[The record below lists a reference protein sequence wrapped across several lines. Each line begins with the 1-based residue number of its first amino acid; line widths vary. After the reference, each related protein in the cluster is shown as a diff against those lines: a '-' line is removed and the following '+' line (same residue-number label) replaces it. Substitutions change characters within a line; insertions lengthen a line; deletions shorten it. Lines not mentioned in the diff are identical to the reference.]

1 MKKNYNRYTSFA
13 DRFPFIVVAL
23 ILVFAIIFVFQFRA
37 KFTFPFFSGS
47 ASAGQT
53 QTTTQQTSQT
63 QQYSM
68 LISSPANGQVF
79 SFTDENGTV
88 PIKIDSKEDIT
99 NTNYKINLV
108 LNDGPIIKT
117 FSLPPYEYNWN
128 PVKAGS
134 YQIAANLV
142 DATNNRVS
150 SSNMVRF
157 SVEYAI
163 SNSNTSNSEISGTTA
178 SAVDH
183 SVTVDLQIEEG
194 PTYSP
199 DSGIFYYRVRAIV
212 TGDPMPTVVFS
223 KDDSNGVWG
232 ATIAQVNL
240 RKGQSYNLG
249 VIASNT
255 YDSKNANITLTAPL
269 ITPNN

>member
-1 MKKNYNRYTSFA
+1 MKKNYKKYTSFA
-13 DRFPFIVVAL
+13 DRFPFIIVAL

-47 ASAGQT
+47 ASTSQT
-53 QTTTQQTSQT
+53 QNTTQQTLQT

-68 LISSPANGQVF
+68 LISSPSNGQAF

-99 NTNYKINLV
+99 NTDYKINLV
-108 LNDGPIIKT
+108 LNDGSIIKT

-134 YQIAANLV
+134 YSILANLV
-142 DATNNRVS
+142 DATNKIIS
-150 SSNMVRF
+150 SSNIVKF
-157 SVEYAI
+157 SVDYT
-163 SNSNTSNSEISGTTA
+163 STTSNTSSSETSSATTA
-178 SAVDH
+178 LSDH
-183 SVTVDLQIEEG
+183 SVTIDLRIEEG

-199 DSGIFYYRVRAIV
+199 DSDIFYYRVRAIV
-212 TGDPMPTVVFS
+212 TGDPLPTVSFS

-232 ATIAQVNL
+232 STITQVNL

-249 VIASNT
+249 AIASNT
-255 YDSKNANITLTAPL
+255 YDRKNANITLTAPL
-269 ITPNN
+269 IAPKT